1 MIKLELQ
8 VERMDYFGLFQSWLF
23 VTGNV
28 VTIIALSQNSGPNRP
43 SKIFRGRM
51 KNTTHTETHYLV
63 ADPTNRKW
71 VITPVINGISR
82 VNPLIIEVITHFLS
96 GLKPTNDFFFFATHG
111 PPTIHQSVFP
121 RWMEQWSH
129 SNLSKNG
136 GYLYVYIYT
145 PSGNLT

>member
-111 PPTIHQSVFP
+111 PPRFTSQFSQD
-121 RWMEQWSH
+121 EWS
-129 SNLSKNG
+129 NG
-136 GYLYVYIYT
+136 AIPICPKMVDICMYIYIYT
-145 PSGNLT
+145 LW